1 MPKKIYLLLAFSSFL
16 ITMCRTYDQGGPVVS
31 PNGLSC
37 QNYYGVFPG
46 GRGAECF
53 YSCPDGTVRQPEMS
67 KNFSPES
74 TLYSASKRELDS
86 QFCSMTSAPTS
97 TIPPEVTTTPLAT
110 TVSIPSPTLTP
121 AALASATT
129 PVEISPTSQASLLSG
144 NITMCDENVG
154 LISFRMVQPAP
165 DLTDKVVTVQISDQV
180 AGSCE
185 VNPVN
190 RSLLT
195 CNLPGPITF
204 PARVVVSLDG
214 AVVNDFT
221 YDGVG
226 CIIVDTPIPASG
238 PTPTP

>member
-16 ITMCRTYDQGGPVVS
+16 ITMCKTYDQGGPIVS

-46 GRGAECF
+46 SRGAECF

-67 KNFSPES
+67 ENFSPES
-74 TLYSASKRELDS
+74 ALYSASKGELDS
-86 QFCSMTSAPTS
+86 QFCGMASGPTS
-97 TIPPEVTTTPLAT
+97 TIPPEITITPLAT
-110 TVSIPSPTLTP
+110 IVSIPSPTLTP
-121 AALASATT
+121 VELASATT
-129 PVEISPTSQASLLSG
+129 PAEIPPTSQASLLSG
-144 NITMCDENVG
+144 SITMCDQNVG

-165 DLTDKVVTVQISDQV
+165 DLTDKVVTVQISDQE

-195 CNLPGPITF
+195 CNLPSPITF

-226 CIIVDTPIPASG
+226 CIIVDTPIPALG